1 MFPSFISQGG
11 FAAPLKPQESHGFT
25 LAPFGDGGFPSGSA
39 LHQFGQKGENKGGF
53 QPMLVPQMEQDLHN
67 KQGHPPPRTEQGV
80 GGFGGQGMQR
90 PLGGED
96 NGLGR
101 QHGGRG
107 GGGQG
112 FSFPPARANHD
123 QPIFGQRLQD
133 VQSFNK
139 PSENQGF
146 SRMREGPGF
155 FRHEESQLGQGTSFS
170 RGEAAGGFPQRGRNE
185 ASSSQHGYR
194 ARK

>member
-1 MFPSFISQGG
+1 M
-11 FAAPLKPQESHGFT
+11 KPQESHGFT
-25 LAPFGDGGFPSGSA
+25 LQPFGDGGFPSGSA
-39 LHQFGQKGENKGGF
+39 MHQFGQNSENKGGF
-53 QPMLVPQMEQDLHN
+53 QPMLIAQMEQNQNN
-67 KQGHPPPRTEQGV
+67 KQSLPPRTSEQGV

-90 PLGGED
+90 PPGAAD
-96 NGLGR
+96 SGLSR
-101 QHGGRG
+101 QQGLT

-112 FSFPPARANHD
+112 FNFPPARISND

-146 SRMREGPGF
+146 SRIREGQGF
-155 FRHEESQLGQGTSFS
+155 FRHEEGQLGQGTSYS
-170 RGEAAGGFPQRGRNE
+170 RGEGGFPPRSRNE

>member
-1 MFPSFISQGG
+1 MFPSFIPQGG
-11 FAAPLKPQESHGFT
+11 FSAPLKPQESHGFT
-25 LAPFGDGGFPSGSA
+25 LAPFADGGFPSGSA
-39 LHQFGQKGENKGGF
+39 MHQFGQNGENKGGF
-53 QPMLVPQMEQDLHN
+53 QPMLIPQMEQDVNN
-67 KQGHPPPRTEQGV
+67 KQGHPPPRTSEQGV
-80 GGFGGQGMQR
+80 GGFGGPGMQR
-90 PLGGED
+90 PLGGD
-96 NGLGR
+96 NNGLGR
-101 QHGGRG
+101 PHGSG

-112 FSFPPARANHD
+112 FSFPQARPNHD

-139 PSENQGF
+139 PPENQAF
-146 SRMREGPGF
+146 SRMREGQGF

-170 RGEAAGGFPQRGRNE
+170 RGEPGGFPPRNRNE